1 MTWKTWLL
9 LIIAMVA
16 GSVASY
22 AVKSAFFD
30 EKETPV
36 VDESQIPGPK
46 ERILVANG
54 FVPAGTELDASNV
67 RLALT
72 PEKDV
77 PRDGVFSFA
86 EFVGRKTTR
95 DYKDGEPFSLYDVE
109 AIEDNQAEDAAF
121 VPPGYTVVPIE
132 ICSATKVNGS
142 RNYLKTMKLER
153 IVSPQDKIDFI
164 VVKEKTSET
173 SGSNL
178 RTPQRRK
185 LVSETIVK
193 GASVLA
199 VSDTSR
205 LGEDG
210 IVRQS
215 TLSALLS
222 PTDLEEVRK
231 ASEEGRLRIVL
242 SRLDAETGE
251 VGDGDPNVSPFKM
264 NNDFTLPPQE
274 RDVSAAG
281 TQNAIPNEQA
291 GVTPINGISLDEN
304 PAEANNGFI
313 IGLELDSDEGDN
325 NSDKQGFNT
334 DSEEY
339 QGAKV
344 NNEVQG
350 QDVSSQPQG
359 FLGTET
365 SADKGVLPREE
376 TVRGSALQL
385 KNVGNVSESLP
396 SSHDRHITAPGKEE
410 TSPEETVKKVSP
422 FPSRTQEKDS
432 QTIESKSR
440 QAVLDESSGSSEE
453 GGEVKLHSP
462 FVTVTKKPLPTSR
475 KPRD

>member
-109 AIEDNQAEDAAF
+109 AIEDNQAEETAF

-164 VVKEKTSET
+164 VVKEKALES

-178 RTPQRRK
+178 RAPQRRK

-215 TLSALLS
+215 SLSALLS

-242 SRLDAETGE
+242 SRLDDETGE

-274 RDVSAAG
+274 RDVSASG
-281 TQNAIPNEQA
+281 TQNNIPDEQS

-325 NSDKQGFNT
+325 NSGKQGVNA

-344 NNEVQG
+344 NNEVQR
-350 QDVSSQPQG
+350 QDVSSQSRG
-359 FLGTET
+359 FLGTGT
-365 SADKGVLPREE
+365 DADEDVLSREDS
-376 TVRGSALQL
+376 VRDSALQL
-385 KNVGNVSESLP
+385 KSVGNVSESSP
-396 SSHDRHITAPGKEE
+396 TSHDRNLTTPGKEE
-410 TSPEETVKKVSP
+410 TSSEETVKKVSP

-440 QAVLDESSGSSEE
+440 QSFPDTSAGSSEE
-453 GGEVKLHSP
+453 SGEVKLHSP